1 MRWTI
6 LLAAIAL
13 AGCGA
18 REIEPSAYVQLA
30 PAPVRVIAVDPA
42 GGQAGLAVGAALAAR
57 GFTVIESPGV
67 SAAPGRTLPVAPGS
81 VLRAE
86 GIDALL
92 SVGGDR
98 PQMPETLRATVRHAG
113 RGTVLASVVW
123 KTRFADQ
130 IGGAL
135 DWATGRTRE
144 DVAEKIADALVAQL
158 NR

>member
-1 MRWTI
+1 MRWMMMLAVAT
-6 LLAAIAL
+6 LAA
-13 AGCGA
+13 CGA

-30 PAPVRVIAVDPA
+30 PAPMRVIAVDPA
-42 GGQAGLAVGAALAAR
+42 GGPAGMAVGAALAAR
-57 GFTVIESPGV
+57 GFTVIEGPDV
-67 SAAPGRTLPVAPGS
+67 SVTPGRTLAPVPGAM
-81 VLRAE
+81 LRAE
-86 GIDALL
+86 GVDALL

-98 PQMPETLRATVRHAG
+98 PAMPETLRATLRHAG

-130 IGGAL
+130 IGGTL

>member
-1 MRWTI
+1 MRI
-6 LLAAIAL
+6 LVALAMTVLAA
-13 AGCGA
+13 CGA

-30 PAPVRVIAVDPA
+30 PSPVRVIAVDPA
-42 GGQAGLAVGAALAAR
+42 GGPAGIAVGGALAAR

-67 SAAPGRTLPVAPGS
+67 TATPGRTLAPVPAAT
-81 VLRAE
+81 LRAD
-86 GIDALL
+86 GVDALL
-92 SVGGDR
+92 TVAGDR
-98 PQMPETLRATVRHAG
+98 PTMPETLSATLRHAG

-130 IGGAL
+130 IGGVL
-135 DWATGRTRE
+135 DWATSRTRE